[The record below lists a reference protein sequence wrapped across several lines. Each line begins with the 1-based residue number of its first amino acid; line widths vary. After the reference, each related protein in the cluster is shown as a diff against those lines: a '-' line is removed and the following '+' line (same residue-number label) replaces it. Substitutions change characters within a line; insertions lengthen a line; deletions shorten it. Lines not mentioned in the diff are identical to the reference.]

1 MYEVTMQELGVFVVL
16 GFFCGVFASIYI
28 SRFLEV
34 IHAWRMVQET
44 IVSILWMCNKMNE
57 DLAFL
62 SEVKRKHMRQADF
75 TPEQIR
81 KFEEVDN
88 MFLTNWRDT
97 VIISI
102 VKRAP
107 RHFRSMLPFTDWNE
121 AMRFMKDA
129 LRGE

>member
-1 MYEVTMQELGVFVVL
+1 MYEVTMQELGIFVVL
-16 GFFCGVFASIYI
+16 GFFCGAFASIYI

-34 IHAWRMVQET
+34 VHAWRMVQET

-62 SEVKRKHMRQADF
+62 SEVKRKHMREADF

-81 KFEEVDN
+81 KFEEVDS
-88 MFLTNWRDT
+88 MFLTNWKDM

>member
-1 MYEVTMQELGVFVVL
+1 
-16 GFFCGVFASIYI
+16 
-28 SRFLEV
+28 
-34 IHAWRMVQET
+34 
-44 IVSILWMCNKMNE
+44 
-57 DLAFL
+57 
-62 SEVKRKHMRQADF
+62 MRQADF

-88 MFLTNWRDT
+88 MFLTNWKDT

-107 RHFRSMLPFTDWNE
+107 RHFRSMLPFKDWNE

>member
-1 MYEVTMQELGVFVVL
+1 MYEVTMQELGIFVVL

-34 IHAWRMVQET
+34 VHAWRMVQET

-88 MFLTNWRDT
+88 MFLTNWKDT

-107 RHFRSMLPFTDWNE
+107 RHFRSMLPFKDWNE

>member
-34 IHAWRMVQET
+34 VHAWRMIQET
-44 IVSILWMCNKMNE
+44 IVSILWMCHKMNE

-88 MFLTNWRDT
+88 MFLTNWKDT

-107 RHFRSMLPFTDWNE
+107 RHFRSMLPFKDWNE